1 MVNKLETR
9 MQCHRSPLQHKVNG
23 NMLCWLL
30 SYAPTLISL
39 AFRISILLLLF
50 AFHQSSPPKR

>member
-23 NMLCWLL
+23 NMLLL